1 MKPPSLKSKILAL
14 VTQMIKINSSDV
26 IYSEH
31 HIDECFEYKNGTGRV
46 PEGIAIGYE
55 HQDNDLAGP
64 ITSLILFEDIQY
76 SQHDHQYWDNQE
88 LENDVDRIIIP

>member
-1 MKPPSLKSKILAL
+1 MKHSSLRLKTLAPAS
-14 VTQMIKINSSDV
+14 QMIKINSSDI

-31 HIDECFEYKNGTGRV
+31 YVDECFEYKDGTGRV

-55 HQDNDLAGP
+55 HQDDDLAGP
-64 ITSLILFEDIQY
+64 TTSLILFEDIQY